1 MGSDPS
7 RSGGEQL
14 QHAWRGLCMLSG
26 SSFLSG
32 VGRRAVCAEPDLCKS
47 HGRDRSS
54 FISCSSH
61 APLHVHTSKRQHV
74 HRHGAAE
81 RNLAIQSALSGD
93 HLVASNGKETPPH
106 GGRRPQESMGFAMS
120 CKTEICDQ
128 KWRFRCILF
137 INYTEGSKNEET
149 TSQRHPLRHMG
160 GFLLQGATPE
170 SGLR

>member
-14 QHAWRGLCMLSG
+14 RHAWRGLCMLSG

-47 HGRDRSS
+47 HGSDRSS

-74 HRHGAAE
+74 HRHSAAE
-81 RNLAIQSALSGD
+81 RNLGNPIRVVSRSFGGERRRGD
-93 HLVASNGKETPPH
+93 AGAWEAHGARRHGFRDVAQNRNPS
-106 GGRRPQESMGFAMS
+106 S
-120 CKTEICDQ
+120 KTEV
-128 KWRFRCILF
+128 RCVWGF
-137 INYTEGSKNEET
+137 
-149 TSQRHPLRHMG
+149 G
-160 GFLLQGATPE
+160 GGEKRQNFDLT
-170 SGLR
+170 

>member
-14 QHAWRGLCMLSG
+14 RHAWRGLCMLSG

-47 HGRDRSS
+47 HGSDRSS

-81 RNLAIQSALSGD
+81 RNLAIQSALSAD
-93 HLVASNGKETPPH
+93 HLVASGAGETPAQ
-106 GGRRPQESMGFAMS
+106 GGRMAQEGMVFAIRA
-120 CKTEICDQ
+120 KQ
-128 KWRFRCILF
+128 KKGQERRCAAF
-137 INYTEGSKNEET
+137 GVWGGRKNDRN
-149 TSQRHPLRHMG
+149 SP
-160 GFLLQGATPE
+160 
-170 SGLR
+170 

>member
-14 QHAWRGLCMLSG
+14 RHAWRGLCMLSG

-47 HGRDRSS
+47 HGSDRSS

-81 RNLAIQSALSGD
+81 RNLAIQSALSAD
-93 HLVASNGKETPPH
+93 HLVASGAGETPAH
-106 GGRRPQESMGFAMS
+106 GRRMAQEGMGFAMS
-120 CKTEICDQ
+120 RKTEILHQ
-128 KWRFRCILF
+128 KRRCTAFGALGGRKNDRIS
-137 INYTEGSKNEET
+137 TQWGVGSH
-149 TSQRHPLRHMG
+149 SAPC
-160 GFLLQGATPE
+160 F
-170 SGLR
+170 